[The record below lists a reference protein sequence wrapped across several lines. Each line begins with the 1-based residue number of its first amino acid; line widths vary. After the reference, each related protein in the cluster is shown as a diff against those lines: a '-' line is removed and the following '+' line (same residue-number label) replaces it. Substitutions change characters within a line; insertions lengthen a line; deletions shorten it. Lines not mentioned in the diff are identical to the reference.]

1 VARGRLRRDLYAR
14 LAAAILRIPP
24 LRERREDLGLLAER
38 LWARVG
44 GRPDDCRSIFT
55 PHVIDVMSR
64 RPWPGNVRDL
74 AHAISQAVLFVRMGD
89 PGTAIEQLL
98 QEAGREWHLEEERVD
113 RIDPDESTDSLASV
127 GDWDSSPGSPS
138 AHDSLQ
144 RHTEQS
150 ASTPATKMTP
160 EQRRDPA
167 MLKQALEAADGRIS
181 RAAKILGMSR
191 SHAYRLYKQ
200 LEQEGA

>member
-1 VARGRLRRDLYAR
+1 MKCGEGEYDSVGENVKQGSVVLNEE
-14 LAAAILRIPP
+14 ILK
-24 LRERREDLGLLAER
+24 EDIGH
-38 LWARVG
+38 
-44 GRPDDCRSIFT
+44 D
-55 PHVIDVMSR
+55 
-64 RPWPGNVRDL
+64 
-74 AHAISQAVLFVRMGD
+74 FVNDAKEKADWID
-89 PGTAIEQLL
+89 PGES
-98 QEAGREWHLEEERVD
+98 
-113 RIDPDESTDSLASV
+113 IDSSASM
-127 GDWDSSPGSPS
+127 GDWDSLPGSPCP
-138 AHDSLQ
+138 HDSSQ